1 MIWEVVAAVVAA
13 VVAVVAVVEEEKWHA
28 REELDRKLK
37 CNVAVQA
44 NPRRRMQDQRN

>member
-1 MIWEVVAAVVAA
+1 MIWEVEAA
-13 VVAVVAVVEEEKWHA
+13 VVAVVAGVAVVGEEKWHA
-28 REELDRKLK
+28 REELDKKVK